1 MNKIS
6 PVFQSL
12 LLAQKKLSHMAHGGL
27 FSSPECGKIGA
38 EYSENN
44 SMTDTP
50 TNISTSPNF
59 KIVQPQFGDNSHLLT
74 DKVFLSAT
82 SGMADRAYARCFETE
97 EERETIE
104 KARKYNIPF
113 NTDGLDL
120 KEFISSCEF
129 DDLMAEVEDY
139 EDSIRKAKEFYV
151 YWDFCKYNPY
161 VDRRG

>member
-1 MNKIS
+1 
-6 PVFQSL
+6 
-12 LLAQKKLSHMAHGGL
+12 
-27 FSSPECGKIGA
+27 
-38 EYSENN
+38 
-44 SMTDTP
+44 MTDTP

-113 NTDGLDL
+113 NKDSLDL

-151 YWDFCKYNPY
+151 YWDFCKYDPEGLEDAIEREINIQDESGY
-161 VDRRG
+161 EMSAYDEHRGDQIRELAYG